1 MQRDQSKNQS
11 EPIGDVVRIFLK
23 GNIWWAN
30 YQVNLRQRRQS
41 LHTTSKKEARRRAL
55 LLEADI
61 LRGQLRHE
69 GRAGGIG
76 STVEAYRSYLKAE
89 KRAPKT
95 LVKYNKVLDRIQELA
110 GQLRRMTMAGIDLQF
125 IDAYRKERTDAEA
138 APKTVYNESM
148 IIRQLV
154 NFAKS
159 RRLVANDP
167 LAGLRLREPKPT
179 PQPCWTQDEVDRILA
194 AASQPCQP
202 ALTILADT
210 GLRVGELKHL
220 TWDDVDYINNVLHV
234 RPKDGW
240 KPKTGDQRAVPMSPR
255 VRALLEGLP
264 QHSDSMWVVT
274 APPSPKYPSGDHQ
287 ISERRLLKALKQ
299 ILKKLG
305 LKGHLHTFRHAFIS
319 RALTSG
325 IPESVVRAWVGHV
338 DADVIRLYTHI
349 ADAASQAAMRR
360 LTASPGQSI

>member
-1 MQRDQSKNQS
+1 MGQFSSQPAATTAVTAHDQQ
-11 EPIGDVVRIFLK
+11 EG
-23 GNIWWAN
+23 GA
-30 YQVNLRQRRQS
+30 
-41 LHTTSKKEARRRAL
+41 RRAL

-61 LRGQLRHE
+61 VRGQLRNE
-69 GRAGGIG
+69 GRAGGIN
-76 STVEAYRSYLKAE
+76 STVGAYRSYLKAE

-95 LVKYNKVLDRIQELA
+95 LAKYNAVMDRVEELA
-110 GQLRRMTMAGIDLQF
+110 GRLQRKTMAEIDLQF
-125 IDAYRKERTDAEA
+125 IDAYRKDRADAEA
-138 APKTVYNESM
+138 AARTTYNETM

-159 RRLVANDP
+159 RRLVVTDP
-167 LAGLRLREPKPT
+167 LIGLKLREPKPA
-179 PQPCWTQDEVDRILA
+179 PQPCWTEDEVACILA
-194 AASQPCQP
+194 AAGSTPYQL
-202 ALTILADT
+202 AYTILADT
-210 GLRVGELKHL
+210 GFRVGESKYL
-220 TWDDVDYINNVLHV
+220 TWDDVDYGNNVLHV

-255 VRALLEGLP
+255 VRSLLERLTP
-264 QHSDSMWVVT
+264 QSTWVLT
-274 APPSPKYPSGDHQ
+274 APASPKYPDGDHQ

-299 ILKKLG
+299 ILRKLG
-305 LKGHLHTFRHAFIS
+305 LRGHLHTFRHAFIS

-360 LTASPGQSI
+360 LAASPGRSI

>member
-1 MQRDQSKNQS
+1 MENDQPRNQS
-11 EPIGDVVRIFLK
+11 ELIGEIVRIFRK
-23 GNIWWAN
+23 GNTWWAN
-30 YQVNLRQRRQS
+30 YQVNRRQRRHS

-61 LRGQLRHE
+61 LRGHIHPE
-69 GRAGGIG
+69 CKAGGIG

-110 GQLRRMTMAGIDLQF
+110 GQLRRKTMTGIDLQF
-125 IDAYRKERTDAEA
+125 IDAYRSQRTESGA
-138 APKTVYNESM
+138 APKTIYNETM
-148 IIRQLV
+148 IIRQVV

-159 RRLVANDP
+159 RRLVLNDP
-167 LAGLRLREPKPT
+167 LAGLKLREPKPS

-194 AASQPCQP
+194 AACPPYQ
-202 ALTILADT
+202 AAYTILADT

-220 TWDDVDYINNVLHV
+220 TWDDVDYGNNVLHV
-234 RPKDGW
+234 RPKEGW

-255 VRALLEGLP
+255 VRSLLERLP
-264 QHSDSMWVVT
+264 QQSTWVLT
-274 APPSPKYPSGDHQ
+274 APASPTYPNGGHQ
-287 ISERRLLKALKQ
+287 VSERRLLKVLKGV
-299 ILKKLG
+299 LKKLG
-305 LKGHLHTFRHAFIS
+305 LRGHLHTFRHAFIS
-319 RALTSG
+319 GALTSG

>member
-1 MQRDQSKNQS
+1 MENEQPQNQS
-11 EPIGDVVRIFLK
+11 ERIGDIVRIFLK
-23 GNIWWAN
+23 GDTWWAN
-30 YQVNLRQRRQS
+30 SQVNRRQRRRS

-61 LRGQLRHE
+61 LRGQLQHE
-69 GRAGGIG
+69 GKAGGIG
-76 STVEAYRSYLKAE
+76 STVEAYRSYLNAE

-95 LVKYNKVLDRIQELA
+95 LVKYNAVLDRVEELA
-110 GQLRRMTMAGIDLQF
+110 ERLQRKTMAGIDLQF
-125 IDAYRKERTDAEA
+125 IDAYRKERTDSEA
-138 APKTVYNESM
+138 APKTIYNETM

-179 PQPCWTQDEVDRILA
+179 PQPCWTQDEVERILA

-220 TWDDVDYINNVLHV
+220 TWDDVDYVNNVLHV

-264 QHSDSMWVVT
+264 QDSTWVVT
-274 APPSPKYPSGDHQ
+274 APPSPKYPNGDHQ

-299 ILKKLG
+299 ILKNLG
-305 LKGHLHTFRHAFIS
+305 FKGHLHTFRHAFIS

-360 LTASPGQSI
+360 LTTAPNQSI

>member
-1 MQRDQSKNQS
+1 MKNDQPRNQS
-11 EPIGDVVRIFLK
+11 ELIGELVRIFRK
-23 GNIWWAN
+23 GNTWWAN
-30 YQVNLRQRRQS
+30 YQVNRRQRRQS

-61 LRGQLRHE
+61 LRGHLEPNRK
-69 GRAGGIG
+69 AGGIG
-76 STVEAYRSYLKAE
+76 STVDAYRSYIKAE

-110 GQLRRMTMAGIDLQF
+110 GQLRRKTMAGIDLQF
-125 IDAYRKERTDAEA
+125 IDAYRKKRTDAEA
-138 APKTVYNESM
+138 APKTIYNETM

-159 RRLVANDP
+159 RRLVVNDP

-179 PQPCWTQDEVDRILA
+179 PQPCWTQDEVERILA
-194 AASQPCQP
+194 AAGQPYQP

-210 GLRVGELKHL
+210 GLRIGELKHL
-220 TWDDVDYINNVLHV
+220 TWDDVDYVNNVLHV
-234 RPKDGW
+234 RPKEGW
-240 KPKTGDQRAVPMSPR
+240 KPKTGDQRAVPMSDR
-255 VRALLEGLP
+255 VRSLLEGLP
-264 QHSDSMWVVT
+264 QQSGWVVT
-274 APPSPKYPSGDHQ
+274 APPSCAYPNGDHQ
-287 ISERRLLKALKQ
+287 VSERRLLQALKRV
-299 ILKKLG
+299 LKKLG
-305 LKGHLHTFRHAFIS
+305 LRGHLHTFRHAFIS